1 MKVKSK
7 MVPKN
12 TEQRKGRENE
22 ELVYK
27 NWSDRKVTPQMWE
40 DKLQK
45 QRLIHGVWEV
55 VCK

>member
-1 MKVKSK
+1 ML
-7 MVPKN
+7 PKN

-22 ELVYK
+22 ELVYR
-27 NWSDRKVTPQMWE
+27 NWSDRKVNTQMWE
-40 DKLQK
+40 EKLQK